1 MGRTVIITDHELS
14 ILCDLT
20 GGWGAKWNGD
30 DKQPTLSRLITE
42 GFVELAPE
50 GSLIRYQN
58 TVKAERLLG
67 ELCVGICES

>member
-1 MGRTVIITDHELS
+1 MARTVIISDQKLA

-20 GGWGAKWNGD
+20 GGWGAKWDSD
-30 DKQPTLSRLITE
+30 DKQPALSRLITE

-50 GSLIRYQN
+50 GSLIKHQN
-58 TVKAERLLG
+58 TAKAELLLA

>member
-1 MGRTVIITDHELS
+1 MARTDVIDDQELA

-20 GGWGAKWNGD
+20 GGWGVKWDSD
-30 DKQPTLSRLITE
+30 DRQPALSRLIIA

-50 GSLIRYQN
+50 GSLIKYQN
-58 TVKAERLLG
+58 TAKAELLLA